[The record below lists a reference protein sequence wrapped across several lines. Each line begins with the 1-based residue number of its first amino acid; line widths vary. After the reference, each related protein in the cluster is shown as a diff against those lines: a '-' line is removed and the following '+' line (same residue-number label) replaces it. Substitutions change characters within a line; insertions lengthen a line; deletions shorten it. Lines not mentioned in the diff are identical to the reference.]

1 MHPLRT
7 LLIVSLGIAA
17 VIAGAFFTMLTRSG
31 VTNIQAGLLG
41 GAVFLAFL
49 LPWSAVAIWSAR
61 RAADLQ
67 TLIEQTRRLAAG
79 AVDEP
84 ITSRSWHGELAE
96 LARNVDGVRELVVEQ
111 RVSFAEHRGAIDQIV
126 GALGEGLLAVSPQ
139 GKVVFANSRLTE
151 MFGAGAR
158 AGSSVLEVVRKR
170 AVGEAI
176 QKALA
181 GSPSVERVRAGTGQ
195 ADRQIE
201 LRVFPVTSS
210 SEIAAV
216 ALFIDVSEIE
226 RLQNIRKDFLDDFS
240 HEVRTPLAGLRSA
253 AETLESGGLTREHE
267 EALRAVMS
275 RQLLRI
281 ERLVKDLSELNRVES
296 GELVL
301 ERRPVHVHD
310 LLTDVCNE
318 FRERFADRPIELTA
332 GGEDAVASADPLRLQ
347 QVFSN
352 LLDNAGKHA
361 QGEIQV
367 EVGQVGSE
375 VIVKISDE
383 GDGIPPGEADR
394 IFHRFHRVDR
404 SRSQTVP
411 GVGLGLAITKH
422 LVLLH
427 GGSIRAYNR
436 PGGGATFE
444 VRFPALSK
452 AAAAG
457 AVT

>member
-1 MHPLRT
+1 MHPLRI
-7 LLIVSLGIAA
+7 LLILSLGLAA
-17 VIAGAFFTMLTRSG
+17 VTAIAFATVLPRAGASRLEAVLF
-31 VTNIQAGLLG
+31 G
-41 GAVFLAFL
+41 GAVFVAYL
-49 LPWSAVAIWSAR
+49 LPWAGVFLWWSR
-61 RAADLQ
+61 RAADVE
-67 TLIEQTRRLAAG
+67 TLIERTRGVVEGEIDR
-79 AVDEP
+79 P
-84 ITSRSWHGELAE
+84 IHDRPYHAELDE
-96 LARNVDGVRELVVEQ
+96 LARSVESVRELVVEQ

-126 GALGEGLLAVSPQ
+126 GALGEGLLAVSPM

-151 MFGAGAR
+151 MFGTGAR

-170 AVGEAI
+170 SVAEAI
-176 QKALA
+176 QKALD
-181 GSPSVERVRAGTGQ
+181 GSPSVERVRSGAGD

-253 AETLESGGLTREHE
+253 AETLESGGLTKEHE
-267 EALRAVMS
+267 DALRQVMS

-301 ERRPVHVHD
+301 ERRPVHVYD
-310 LLTDVCNE
+310 LISDLCNE
-318 FRERFADRPIELTA
+318 FRERFSDRPIELAA
-332 GGEDAVASADPLRLQ
+332 GGEDAIASADPVRLQ

-352 LLDNAGKHA
+352 LLDNAWKHA
-361 QGEIQV
+361 GGGIHV
-367 EVGQVGSE
+367 EVASAGREAV
-375 VIVKISDE
+375 VKISDE

-394 IFHRFHRVDR
+394 IFHRFHRIDR

-411 GVGLGLAITKH
+411 GTGLGLAITKH

-436 PGGGATFE
+436 EGGGATFE
-444 VRFPALSK
+444 VRLPA
-452 AAAAG
+452 G
-457 AVT
+457 

>member
-1 MHPLRT
+1 ACLVPWT
-7 LLIVSLGIAA
+7 
-17 VIAGAFFTMLTRSG
+17 G
-31 VTNIQAGLLG
+31 VFVWAM
-41 GAVFLAFL
+41 
-49 LPWSAVAIWSAR
+49 R
-61 RAADLQ
+61 RASDLE
-67 TLIEQTRRLAAG
+67 TLIERTRG
-79 AVDEP
+79 AVEGAIDRP
-84 ITSRSWHGELAE
+84 IADRSFHGELDE
-96 LARNVDGVRELVVEQ
+96 LARGIDAVRELVVEQ
-111 RVSFAEHRGAIDQIV
+111 RASFAEHRGAIDQIV
-126 GALGEGLLAVSPQ
+126 GALGEGLLAVSPK

-151 MFGAGAR
+151 MFGIGAR

-170 AVGEAI
+170 SVAEAI

-181 GSPSVERVRAGTGQ
+181 GSPSVERVRSGAGH

-201 LRVFPVTSS
+201 IRVFPVTSS

-216 ALFIDVSEIE
+216 ALFIDVSEIA

-267 EALRAVMS
+267 EALRQVMS

-301 ERRPVHVHD
+301 ERRPVNVHELLSD
-310 LLTDVCNE
+310 LCNE
-318 FRERFADRPIELTA
+318 FRERFSDRPIALTSS
-332 GGEDAVASADPLRLQ
+332 GEDALASADPVRLQ
-347 QVFSN
+347 QIFSN
-352 LLDNAGKHA
+352 LLDNAWKHA
-361 QGEIQV
+361 GGGIHV
-367 EVGQVGSE
+367 EVARTDGDAV
-375 VIVKISDE
+375 VRISDE

-411 GVGLGLAITKH
+411 GTGLGLAITKH

-436 PGGGATFE
+436 TGGGATFE
-444 VRFPALSK
+444 VRLPAL
-452 AAAAG
+452 
-457 AVT
+457 